1 MMAFASVVEDV
12 IERSGIRDDVKDL
25 LRKQRAREAYEREQ
39 AKKQEAENLAMVEQ
53 VLGDMKREEADVAR
67 VEKELAEL
75 ERREAAG
82 EVTMAEVD
90 AKREQL
96 LRERA
101 EVEESRKKV
110 KELDLS
116 HAASQKAQALM
127 EQGIAE
133 LDRAEQE
140 GASPTY
146 DRKGGTF
153 ADAVAAVQ
161 ANVEDLTYLDL
172 ENMNLRDEM
181 MPSLSKA
188 LATNTNLKTLDIS
201 FNSKLTDEGIKELL
215 PGLRKS
221 TVSEIR
227 AAGCD
232 SLSRSAAASLDQV
245 AATYAA
251 AMWARQKSQ
260 ETQQK
265 SQNRLSTKAL
275 AWDDKFLDLATAADA
290 AESEGGKPAGAKLV
304 VDVSGDGGSA
314 EGAGDSGRL
323 SPVDYDV

>member
-101 EVEESRKKV
+101 EVEESRRKV

-127 EQGIAE
+127 EEGMAE

-146 DRKGGTF
+146 LLRPRFLLILSPCRRDLFAGTGTT
-153 ADAVAAVQ
+153 A
-161 ANVEDLTYLDL
+161 
-172 ENMNLRDEM
+172 
-181 MPSLSKA
+181 
-188 LATNTNLKTLDIS
+188 
-201 FNSKLTDEGIKELL
+201 
-215 PGLRKS
+215 
-221 TVSEIR
+221 R
-227 AAGCD
+227 AA
-232 SLSRSAAASLDQV
+232 RSPTPWRPSKR
-245 AATYAA
+245 T
-251 AMWARQKSQ
+251 WR
-260 ETQQK
+260 T
-265 SQNRLSTKAL
+265 
-275 AWDDKFLDLATAADA
+275 
-290 AESEGGKPAGAKLV
+290 
-304 VDVSGDGGSA
+304 
-314 EGAGDSGRL
+314 
-323 SPVDYDV
+323 